1 LRSITLHGFG
11 NPAIVNGVIHW
22 LLHPREN
29 NGMLALSFDLSNNSF
44 GELMLPECFDPTERI
59 AAMSISVFKNSLSF
73 NVLKGYGGNYVCEV
87 WVMSQ
92 YGTRESWDK
101 QYRIEMLDIAR
112 PVVFRSNGE
121 ILMAGYANSQLVSC
135 DPQTQEI
142 HDMGLEVLLDDYA
155 DYFVESLALLDRSN

>member
-1 LRSITLHGFG
+1 VLYLSYEQLSVHPWSAHGG
-11 NPAIVNGVIHW
+11 AGIPN
-22 LLHPREN
+22 
-29 NGMLALSFDLSNNSF
+29 
-44 GELMLPECFDPTERI
+44 
-59 AAMSISVFKNSLSF
+59 
-73 NVLKGYGGNYVCEV
+73 
-87 WVMSQ
+87 
-92 YGTRESWDK
+92 
-101 QYRIEMLDIAR
+101 R

>member
-1 LRSITLHGFG
+1 
-11 NPAIVNGVIHW
+11 
-22 LLHPREN
+22 
-29 NGMLALSFDLSNNSF
+29 
-44 GELMLPECFDPTERI
+44 
-59 AAMSISVFKNSLSF
+59 VFKHSLSF
-73 NVLKGYGGNYVCEV
+73 NVLKDYGGNYVCEV

-92 YGTRESWDK
+92 YGARESWDK

-142 HDMGLEVLLDDYA
+142 HDTGLEVLIDDYA